1 MSAFPAI
8 PASFDRPRGGEVD
21 VLVVAGEHS
30 GDQHAAK
37 VVAELLKARPGLR
50 VAAFGGPQLRGA
62 GAQLLFDMTTF
73 SAVGIVE
80 ILSAYPFYRRLFGRM
95 VTWTKQWTPK
105 VVVLVDYPGLNLRLA
120 NELRKAGLS
129 RAGFGETAV
138 IQYVSPQ
145 LWAWKPKRRFSM
157 ARDLDGVGTIFPF
170 ETEVYADTKL
180 DARFVGHPFAEQDH
194 VPGLRHDPDGPVLLL
209 PGSRPKPVR
218 KIFPA
223 LVEAFSLFRR
233 NHPKRRALVLHTGG
247 EVHAELYRLLAEY
260 GEEAKGIDLRPVS
273 EGPAAGCAAL
283 VSSGTMSLTVALA
296 GIPGAVVYRAN
307 PLTWVM
313 GRYLIAG
320 RVDHL
325 GIANILLRRQAW
337 PEYLQGACEPVA
349 LAARLRACVEGTEP
363 RAQAAADAAELLHLL
378 SARSGSTPAEWVASY
393 LPGEFRP
400 P

>member
-37 VVAELLKARPGLR
+37 VVADLLAARPGLR
-50 VAAFGGPQLRGA
+50 IAAFGGPRLRAA

-80 ILSAYPFYRRLFGRM
+80 ILSAYPFYRKLFARM
-95 VTWTKQWTPK
+95 VAWTLQWKPK

-145 LWAWKPKRRFSM
+145 LWAWKPKRRFTM
-157 ARDLDGVGTIFPF
+157 ARDLDSVGTIFPF
-170 ETEVYADTKL
+170 EPACYVDTKL
-180 DARFVGHPFAEQDH
+180 DARFVGHPFAEKEH

-223 LVEAFSLFRR
+223 LVEAFALFRQS
-233 NHPKRRALVLHTGG
+233 HPKRRALVLHTGG

-260 GEEAKGIDLRPVS
+260 GEQAKGIDLRPVS

-307 PLTWVM
+307 PLTWIM

-320 RVDHL
+320 RVEHL
-325 GIANILLRRQAW
+325 GIANILLKRQAW
-337 PEYLQGACEPVA
+337 PEYLQGACEPAA
-349 LAARLRACVEGTEP
+349 LAARLRACVEGPEP
-363 RAQAAADAAELLHLL
+363 QAQAAADAAELLVLL
-378 SARSGSTPAEWVASY
+378 SAKSGSTPAEWVASY
-393 LPGEFRP
+393 LRKQTRP
-400 P
+400 

>member
-1 MSAFPAI
+1 MSAFPTI
-8 PASFDRPRGGEVD
+8 PASFDRPRAGEVD
-21 VLVVAGEHS
+21 ILVVAGEHS

-50 VAAFGGPQLRGA
+50 VAAFGGPQLRAA
-62 GAQLLFDMTTF
+62 GAQLLMDMTGF

-80 ILSAYPFYRRLFGRM
+80 ILSAYPFYRKLFARM
-95 VTWTKQWTPK
+95 VSWTTQWKPK

-145 LWAWKPKRRFSM
+145 LWAWKPKRRFTM
-157 ARDLDGVGTIFPF
+157 ARDLDSVGTIFPF
-170 ETEVYADTKL
+170 EPAVYADTKL
-180 DARFVGHPFAEQDH
+180 DARFVGHPFAEPDH
-194 VPGLRHDPDGPVLLL
+194 QHGLKYDPEGPVLLL

-223 LVEAFSLFRR
+223 LVEAFALFRKD
-233 NHPKRRALVLHTGG
+233 HPKRRALVLHTGG

-260 GEEAKGIDLRPVS
+260 GDQAKGIDLRPVS
-273 EGPAAGCAAL
+273 EGLAAGCAAL

-307 PLTWVM
+307 PLTWVV
-313 GRYLIAG
+313 GRRLIAG
-320 RVDHL
+320 RVDNL
-325 GIANILLRRQAW
+325 GIANILLKRQAW
-337 PEYLQGACEPVA
+337 PEYLQGACEPA
-349 LAARLRACVEGTEP
+349 PLAARLRECVEAPGP
-363 RAQAAADAAELLHLL
+363 RAQAVADAGELLRML
-378 SARSGSTPAEWVASY
+378 SAQSGSTPAEWVATF
-393 LPGEFRP
+393 LPK
-400 P
+400 

>member
-21 VLVVAGEHS
+21 ILVLAGEHS

-37 VVAELLKARPGLR
+37 VVADLLAARPGLR
-50 VAAFGGPQLRGA
+50 IAAFGGPQLRAA

-80 ILSAYPFYRRLFGRM
+80 ILSAYPFYRKLFARI
-95 VTWTKQWTPK
+95 VAWTLRWKPK

-145 LWAWKPKRRFSM
+145 LWAWKPKRRFIM
-157 ARDLDGVGTIFPF
+157 ARDLDSVGTIFPF
-170 ETEVYADTKL
+170 EPECYADTKL
-180 DARFVGHPFAEQDH
+180 DACFVGHPFAEKAH

-223 LVEAFSLFRR
+223 LVEAFALFRR
-233 NHPKRRALVLHTGG
+233 SHPKRRALVLHTGG

-260 GEEAKGIDLRPVS
+260 GEQAKGIDLRPVS

-325 GIANILLRRQAW
+325 GIANILLRRPAW
-337 PEYLQGACEPVA
+337 PEYLQGACEPGA
-349 LAARLRACVEGTEP
+349 LAARLRACVEGPEP
-363 RAQAAADAAELLHLL
+363 RDQAAADAGELLGLL
-378 SARSGSTPAEWVASY
+378 SAKSGSTPAEWVASY
-393 LPGEFRP
+393 LPKETRP
-400 P
+400 

>member
-1 MSAFPAI
+1 MSAFPSI
-8 PASFDRPRGGEVD
+8 PATFDRPRSGEVD

-37 VVAELLKARPGLR
+37 VVADLLKARPGLR
-50 VAAFGGPQLRGA
+50 IAAFGGPELRAA
-62 GAQLLFDMTTF
+62 GAQLLMDMTTF

-80 ILSAYPFYRRLFGRM
+80 ILSAYPFYRKLFARM
-95 VTWTKQWTPK
+95 VAWTTQWKPK

-145 LWAWKPKRRFSM
+145 LWAWKPKRRFTM
-157 ARDLDGVGTIFPF
+157 ARDLDSVGTIFPF
-170 ETEVYADTKL
+170 EPAVYADTKL
-180 DARFVGHPFAEQDH
+180 DARFVGHPFAESDH
-194 VPGLRHDPDGPVLLL
+194 QPALKYDPEGPVLLL

-223 LVEAFSLFRR
+223 LVEAFALFRQD
-233 NHPKRRALVLHTGG
+233 HPKRRALVLHTGG

-260 GEEAKGIDLRPVS
+260 GDQAKGIDLRPVS

-307 PLTWVM
+307 PLTWIV
-313 GRYLIAG
+313 GRRLIAG
-320 RVDHL
+320 RVDNL
-325 GIANILLRRQAW
+325 GIANILLKRQAW
-337 PEYLQGACEPVA
+337 PEYLQGACEPA
-349 LAARLRACVEGTEP
+349 PLAARLRECVDAPGP
-363 RAQAAADAAELLHLL
+363 REQAVTDAAELLRLL
-378 SARSGSTPAEWVASY
+378 SAQSGSTPAEWVATF
-393 LPGEFRP
+393 LPK
-400 P
+400 

>member
-1 MSAFPAI
+1 VSSFPSI
-8 PASFDRPRGGEVD
+8 PAQFDRPRAGEVD

-50 VAAFGGPQLRGA
+50 VVAFGGPQLRAA

-80 ILSAYPFYRRLFGRM
+80 ILSAYPFYRKLFARM
-95 VTWTKQWTPK
+95 VAWTTQWKPK

-145 LWAWKPKRRFSM
+145 LWAWKPKRRFTM

-170 ETEVYADTKL
+170 EPACYADTKL
-180 DARFVGHPFAEQDH
+180 DARFVGHPFAESDH
-194 VPGLRHDPDGPVLLL
+194 QPALSYDPEGPVLLL

-223 LVEAFSLFRR
+223 LVEAFALFRQD
-233 NHPKRRALVLHTGG
+233 HPKRRALVLHTGG

-260 GEEAKGIDLRPVS
+260 GDQAKGIDLRPVS

-283 VSSGTMSLTVALA
+283 VSSGTMSLSVALA

-307 PLTWVM
+307 PLTWIV
-313 GRYLIAG
+313 GRRLIAG
-320 RVDHL
+320 RIDDL
-325 GIANILLRRQAW
+325 GIANILLKRQAW
-337 PEYLQGACEPVA
+337 PEYLQGACEPAA
-349 LAARLRACVEGTEP
+349 LAARLRACVDTTEP
-363 RAQAAADAAELLHLL
+363 RSQAVADAGELLRLL
-378 SARSGSTPAEWVASY
+378 SAQSGSTPAEWVASF
-393 LPGEFRP
+393 LPK
-400 P
+400 

>member
-1 MSAFPAI
+1 MSAFPTI
-8 PASFDRPRGGEVD
+8 PANFDRPRAGEVD
-21 VLVVAGEHS
+21 ILVVAGEHS

-50 VAAFGGPQLRGA
+50 IAAFGGPELRAA
-62 GAQLLFDMTTF
+62 GAQLLMDMTGF

-80 ILSAYPFYRRLFGRM
+80 VLAAYPFYRRLFARM
-95 VTWTKQWTPK
+95 VTWTTQWKPK

-145 LWAWKPKRRFSM
+145 LWAWKPKRRFTM

-170 ETEVYADTKL
+170 EPAVYADTKL
-180 DARFVGHPFAEQDH
+180 DARFVGHPFAEADH
-194 VPGLRHDPDGPVLLL
+194 QHGLKYDSEGPVLLL

-223 LVEAFSLFRR
+223 LVEAFALFRKD
-233 NHPKRRALVLHTGG
+233 HPKRRALVLHTGG

-260 GEEAKGIDLRPVS
+260 GDQAKGIDLRPVS

-307 PLTWVM
+307 PITWIV
-313 GRYLIAG
+313 GRRLIAG
-320 RVDHL
+320 RVDNL
-325 GIANILLRRQAW
+325 GIANILLKRQAW
-337 PEYLQGACEPVA
+337 PEYLQGACEPA
-349 LAARLRACVEGTEP
+349 PLAARLRECVETPGP
-363 RAQAAADAAELLHLL
+363 RAQAFTDASELLRML
-378 SARSGSTPAEWVASY
+378 SAQSGSTPAEWVATF
-393 LPGEFRP
+393 LPK
-400 P
+400 

>member
-1 MSAFPAI
+1 MSAFPSI
-8 PASFDRPRGGEVD
+8 PSAFDRPRSGEVD

-37 VVAELLKARPGLR
+37 VVADLLKARPGLR
-50 VAAFGGPQLRGA
+50 IAAFGGPDLRAA
-62 GAQLLFDMTTF
+62 GAQLLFDMTDF

-80 ILSAYPFYRRLFGRM
+80 VLAAYPFYRRLFSRM
-95 VTWTKQWTPK
+95 VAWTLKWKPK
-105 VVVLVDYPGLNLRLA
+105 VVMLVDYPGLNLRLA

-145 LWAWKPKRRFSM
+145 LWAWKPKRRFTM
-157 ARDLDGVGTIFPF
+157 ARDLDSVGTIFPF
-170 ETEVYADTKL
+170 EPECYADTKL
-180 DARFVGHPFAEQDH
+180 DARFVGHPFAESEHQQ
-194 VPGLRHDPDGPVLLL
+194 GLKYDSAGPVLLL

-218 KIFPA
+218 KIFPP
-223 LVEAFSLFRR
+223 LVEAFAEFRKH
-233 NHPKRRALVLHTGG
+233 HPKRRALVLHTGG

-260 GEEAKGIDLRPVS
+260 GDAAKGIDLRPVS

-307 PLTWVM
+307 PVTWVV
-313 GRYLIAG
+313 GRRLIAG

-325 GIANILLRRQAW
+325 GIANILLKRQAW
-337 PEYLQGACEPVA
+337 PEYLQAACEPTA
-349 LAARLRACVEGTEP
+349 LAARLRECVEAPAP
-363 RAQAAADAAELLHLL
+363 RAQALADSGELLRML
-378 SARSGSTPAEWVASY
+378 SARSGSTPAEWVASF
-393 LPGEFRP
+393 LPA
-400 P
+400 

>member
-37 VVAELLKARPGLR
+37 VVADLLAARPGLR
-50 VAAFGGPQLRGA
+50 VAAFGGPQLRA
-62 GAQLLFDMTTF
+62 VGAQLLFDMTTF

-95 VTWTKQWTPK
+95 VTWTKQWKPK

-145 LWAWKPKRRFSM
+145 LWAWKPKRRFTM
-157 ARDLDGVGTIFPF
+157 ARDLDSVGTIFPF
-170 ETEVYADTKL
+170 EPACYADTKL
-180 DARFVGHPFAEQDH
+180 DARFVGHPFAEKEH
-194 VPGLRHDPDGPVLLL
+194 VPGLRHDPEGPVLLL

-218 KIFPA
+218 KIFPS
-223 LVEAFSLFRR
+223 LVEAFALFRR
-233 NHPKRRALVLHTGG
+233 SHPKRRALVLHTGG

-273 EGPAAGCAAL
+273 EGPAVGCAAL

-313 GRYLIAG
+313 GRTLIAG

-325 GIANILLRRQAW
+325 GIANILLKRPAW
-337 PEYLQGACEPVA
+337 PEYLQGACEPEA
-349 LAARLRACVEGTEP
+349 LAARLQACVEGPEP
-363 RAQAAADAAELLHLL
+363 RAQAAADAAELLGLL
-378 SARSGSTPAEWVASY
+378 SAKSGSTPAEWVASY
-393 LPGEFRP
+393 LPKEVRP
-400 P
+400 

>member
-1 MSAFPAI
+1 MSSFPSI
-8 PASFDRPRGGEVD
+8 PAQFDRPRAGEVD

-37 VVAELLKARPGLR
+37 VVAELLQARPGLR
-50 VAAFGGPQLRGA
+50 VVAFGGPQLRVA

-80 ILSAYPFYRRLFGRM
+80 ILSAYPFYRKLFARM
-95 VTWTKQWTPK
+95 VAWTTQWKPK

-145 LWAWKPKRRFSM
+145 LWAWKPKRRFTM

-170 ETEVYADTKL
+170 EPACYADTKL
-180 DARFVGHPFAEQDH
+180 DARFVGHPFAEADH
-194 VPGLRHDPDGPVLLL
+194 RPALSYDPEGPVLLL

-223 LVEAFSLFRR
+223 LVEAFALFRQE
-233 NHPKRRALVLHTGG
+233 HPKRRALVLHTGG

-260 GEEAKGIDLRPVS
+260 GDQAKGIDLRPVS

-283 VSSGTMSLTVALA
+283 VSSGTMSLSVALA

-307 PLTWVM
+307 PLTWIV
-313 GRYLIAG
+313 GRRLIAG
-320 RVDHL
+320 RVDNL
-325 GIANILLRRQAW
+325 GIANILLKRQAW
-337 PEYLQGACEPVA
+337 PEYLQGACEPAA
-349 LAARLRACVEGTEP
+349 LAARLRECVDAPAP
-363 RAQAAADAAELLHLL
+363 RTQAVADAAELLRLL
-378 SARSGSTPAEWVASY
+378 SAQSGSTPAEWVASF
-393 LPGEFRP
+393 LPK
-400 P
+400 

>member
-1 MSAFPAI
+1 MSAFPTI

-50 VAAFGGPQLRGA
+50 IAAFGGPQLRAA
-62 GAQLLFDMTTF
+62 GAQLLLDMTGF

-80 ILSAYPFYRRLFGRM
+80 VLAAYPFYRRLFARM
-95 VTWTKQWTPK
+95 VSWTTQWKPK

-145 LWAWKPKRRFSM
+145 LWAWKPKRRFTM
-157 ARDLDGVGTIFPF
+157 ARDLDSVGTIFPF
-170 ETEVYADTKL
+170 EPAVYADTKL
-180 DARFVGHPFAEQDH
+180 DARFVGHPFAEADH
-194 VPGLRHDPDGPVLLL
+194 QHGLKYDSEGPVLLL

-223 LVEAFSLFRR
+223 LVEAFALFRKD
-233 NHPKRRALVLHTGG
+233 HPKRRALVLHTGG

-260 GEEAKGIDLRPVS
+260 GDQAKGIDLRPVS

-307 PLTWVM
+307 PLTWVV
-313 GRYLIAG
+313 GRRLIAG
-320 RVDHL
+320 RVDNL
-325 GIANILLRRQAW
+325 GIANILLKRQAW
-337 PEYLQGACEPVA
+337 PEYLQGACEPA
-349 LAARLRACVEGTEP
+349 PLAARLRECVEAPGP
-363 RAQAAADAAELLHLL
+363 RAQAVADAGELLRML
-378 SARSGSTPAEWVASY
+378 SAQSGSTPAEWVASF
-393 LPGEFRP
+393 LPK
-400 P
+400 

>member
-1 MSAFPAI
+1 MSAFPTI
-8 PASFDRPRGGEVD
+8 PASFDRPRAGEVD
-21 VLVVAGEHS
+21 ILVVAGEHS

-50 VAAFGGPQLRGA
+50 IAAFGGPQLRLA
-62 GAQLLFDMTTF
+62 GAQLLMDMTGF

-80 ILSAYPFYRRLFGRM
+80 VLAAYPFYRRLFARM
-95 VTWTKQWTPK
+95 VTWTTQWKPK

-145 LWAWKPKRRFSM
+145 LWAWKPKRRFTM
-157 ARDLDGVGTIFPF
+157 ARDLDSVGTIFPF
-170 ETEVYADTKL
+170 EPAVYADTKL
-180 DARFVGHPFAEQDH
+180 DARFVGHPFAESDH
-194 VPGLRHDPDGPVLLL
+194 LHGLKYDPEGPVLLL

-223 LVEAFSLFRR
+223 LVEAFARFRKD
-233 NHPKRRALVLHTGG
+233 HPKRRALVLHTGG

-260 GEEAKGIDLRPVS
+260 GDQAKGIDLRPVS

-307 PLTWVM
+307 PLTWVV
-313 GRYLIAG
+313 GRRLIAG
-320 RVDHL
+320 RVDNL
-325 GIANILLRRQAW
+325 GIANILLKRQAW
-337 PEYLQGACEPVA
+337 PEYLQGACEPA
-349 LAARLRACVEGTEP
+349 PLAERLRECVETPGP
-363 RAQAAADAAELLHLL
+363 RAQAVADAGELLRML
-378 SARSGSTPAEWVASY
+378 SAQSGSTPAEWVASF
-393 LPGEFRP
+393 LPK
-400 P
+400 

>member
-1 MSAFPAI
+1 MSAFPTI
-8 PASFDRPRGGEVD
+8 PASFDRPRAGEVD

-50 VAAFGGPQLRGA
+50 VAAFGGPELRA
-62 GAQLLFDMTTF
+62 SGAQLLFDMTTF

-80 ILSAYPFYRRLFGRM
+80 ILSAYPFYRKLFARM
-95 VTWTKQWTPK
+95 VAWTTQWKPK

-129 RAGFGETAV
+129 RSGFGETAV

-145 LWAWKPKRRFSM
+145 LWAWKPKRRFTM

-170 ETEVYADTKL
+170 EPACYAETKL
-180 DARFVGHPFAEQDH
+180 DARFVGHPFAEADH
-194 VPGLRHDPDGPVLLL
+194 QQALKYDAEGPVLLL

-223 LVEAFSLFRR
+223 LVEAFALFRQD
-233 NHPKRRALVLHTGG
+233 HPKRRALVLHTGG

-260 GEEAKGIDLRPVS
+260 GDQAKGIDLRPVS

-283 VSSGTMSLTVALA
+283 VSSGTMSLSVALA

-307 PLTWVM
+307 PLTWIV
-313 GRYLIAG
+313 GRRLIAG
-320 RVDHL
+320 RIDDL
-325 GIANILLRRQAW
+325 GIANILLKRQAW
-337 PEYLQGACEPVA
+337 PEYLQGACEPGP
-349 LAARLRACVEGTEP
+349 LAARLRECVDETAP
-363 RAQAAADAAELLHLL
+363 RAQAIADAGELMRLL
-378 SARSGSTPAEWVASY
+378 SAQSGSTPSEWVASF
-393 LPGEFRP
+393 LPK
-400 P
+400 

>member
-1 MSAFPAI
+1 MSVFPAI
-8 PASFDRPRGGEVD
+8 PASFDRPRGGAVD

-37 VVAELLKARPGLR
+37 VVADLLAARPGLR
-50 VAAFGGPQLRGA
+50 VAAFGGPQLRAA

-95 VTWTKQWTPK
+95 VTWTKQWKPK

-145 LWAWKPKRRFSM
+145 LWAWKPKRRFTM

-170 ETEVYADTKL
+170 EPACYADTKL
-180 DARFVGHPFAEQDH
+180 DARFVGHPFAEKEH

-218 KIFPA
+218 KIFPS
-223 LVEAFSLFRR
+223 LVEAFALFRR
-233 NHPKRRALVLHTGG
+233 HHPKRRALVLHTGG

-307 PLTWVM
+307 PLTWIM
-313 GRYLIAG
+313 GRTLIAG

-325 GIANILLRRQAW
+325 GIANILLKRPAW
-337 PEYLQGACEPVA
+337 PEYLQGACEPEA
-349 LAARLRACVEGTEP
+349 LAARLQACVEGPEP
-363 RAQAAADAAELLHLL
+363 RAQAAADAAELLGLL
-378 SARSGSTPAEWVASY
+378 SAKSGSTPAEWVASY
-393 LPGEFRP
+393 LPKEVRP
-400 P
+400 

>member
-37 VVAELLKARPGLR
+37 VVADLLAARPGLR
-50 VAAFGGPQLRGA
+50 IAAFGGPQLRAA

-80 ILSAYPFYRRLFGRM
+80 ILSAYPFYRKLFARM
-95 VTWTKQWTPK
+95 VAWTLQWKPK

-145 LWAWKPKRRFSM
+145 LWAWKPKRRFTM
-157 ARDLDGVGTIFPF
+157 ARDLDSVGTIFPF
-170 ETEVYADTKL
+170 EPACYADTKL
-180 DARFVGHPFAEQDH
+180 DARFVGHPFAEKEH

-223 LVEAFSLFRR
+223 LVEAFALFRQS
-233 NHPKRRALVLHTGG
+233 HPKRRALVLHTGG

-260 GEEAKGIDLRPVS
+260 GEQAKGIDLRPVS

-325 GIANILLRRQAW
+325 GIANILLKRQAW
-337 PEYLQGACEPVA
+337 PEYLQGACEPGA
-349 LAARLRACVEGTEP
+349 LAARLRACVEGSEL
-363 RAQAAADAAELLHLL
+363 RAQAVADAAELHALL
-378 SARSGSTPAEWVASY
+378 SAKSGSTPAEWVASH
-393 LPGEFRP
+393 LPKEVRP
-400 P
+400 

>member
-1 MSAFPAI
+1 MSAFPTI
-8 PASFDRPRGGEVD
+8 PANFDRPRAGEVD
-21 VLVVAGEHS
+21 ILVVAGEHS

-50 VAAFGGPQLRGA
+50 IAAFGGPQLRAA
-62 GAQLLFDMTTF
+62 GAQLLMDMTGF

-80 ILSAYPFYRRLFGRM
+80 VLAAYPFYRRLFARM
-95 VTWTKQWTPK
+95 VSWTTQWKPK

-145 LWAWKPKRRFSM
+145 LWAWKPKRRFTM
-157 ARDLDGVGTIFPF
+157 ARDLDSVGTIFPF
-170 ETEVYADTKL
+170 EPAVYADTKL
-180 DARFVGHPFAEQDH
+180 DARFVGHPFAEPDH
-194 VPGLRHDPDGPVLLL
+194 QHGLKYDPDGPVLLL

-223 LVEAFSLFRR
+223 LVEAFALFRKD
-233 NHPKRRALVLHTGG
+233 HPKRRALVLHTGG

-260 GEEAKGIDLRPVS
+260 GDQAKGIDLRPVS
-273 EGPAAGCAAL
+273 EGPATGCAAL

-307 PLTWVM
+307 PITWIV
-313 GRYLIAG
+313 GRRLIAG
-320 RVDHL
+320 RVDNL
-325 GIANILLRRQAW
+325 GIANILLKRQAW
-337 PEYLQGACEPVA
+337 PEYLQGACEPA
-349 LAARLRACVEGTEP
+349 PLAARLRECVETPGP
-363 RAQAAADAAELLHLL
+363 RAQALADAGELLRML
-378 SARSGSTPAEWVASY
+378 SAQSGSTPAEWVATF
-393 LPGEFRP
+393 LPK
-400 P
+400 

>member
-1 MSAFPAI
+1 
-8 PASFDRPRGGEVD
+8 
-21 VLVVAGEHS
+21 
-30 GDQHAAK
+30 
-37 VVAELLKARPGLR
+37 
-50 VAAFGGPQLRGA
+50 
-62 GAQLLFDMTTF
+62 
-73 SAVGIVE
+73 
-80 ILSAYPFYRRLFGRM
+80 
-95 VTWTKQWTPK
+95 
-105 VVVLVDYPGLNLRLA
+105 VVLVDYPGLNLRLA

-145 LWAWKPKRRFSM
+145 LWAWKPKRRFTM

-170 ETEVYADTKL
+170 EPACYADTKL
-180 DARFVGHPFAEQDH
+180 DARFVGHPFAEKEH
-194 VPGLRHDPDGPVLLL
+194 IPGLRHDPDGPVLLL

-223 LVEAFSLFRR
+223 LVEAFALFRR
-233 NHPKRRALVLHTGG
+233 SHPKRRALVLHTGG

-260 GEEAKGIDLRPVS
+260 GEAAKGIDLRPVS
-273 EGPAAGCAAL
+273 EGPASGCAAL

-325 GIANILLRRQAW
+325 GIANILLKRPAW
-337 PEYLQGACEPVA
+337 PEYLQGACEPAA
-349 LAARLRACVEGTEP
+349 LAARLQACVEGPGP
-363 RAQAAADAAELLHLL
+363 RAQAAADAAELLALL
-378 SARSGSTPAEWVASY
+378 SAKSGSTPAEWVASY
-393 LPGEFRP
+393 LPKEVRP
-400 P
+400 

>member
-1 MSAFPAI
+1 MSAFPSI
-8 PASFDRPRGGEVD
+8 PAHFDRPRAGEVD
-21 VLVVAGEHS
+21 ILVVAGEHS

-50 VAAFGGPQLRGA
+50 IAAFGGPQLRTA
-62 GAQLLFDMTTF
+62 GAQLLMDMTTF

-80 ILSAYPFYRRLFGRM
+80 ILSAYPFYRKLFSRI
-95 VTWTKQWTPK
+95 VAWTIQWKPK

-145 LWAWKPKRRFSM
+145 LWAWKPKRRFTM

-170 ETEVYADTKL
+170 EPAVYADTKL
-180 DARFVGHPFAEQDH
+180 DARFVGHPFAESDH
-194 VPGLRHDPDGPVLLL
+194 QHGLKYDAEGPVLLL

-223 LVEAFSLFRR
+223 LVEAFALFRKD
-233 NHPKRRALVLHTGG
+233 HPKRRALVLHTGG

-260 GEEAKGIDLRPVS
+260 GDQAKGIDLRPVS

-283 VSSGTMSLTVALA
+283 VSSGTMSLSVALA

-307 PLTWVM
+307 PLTWII
-313 GRYLIAG
+313 GRRLIAG
-320 RVDHL
+320 RIDDL
-325 GIANILLRRQAW
+325 GIANILLKRQAW
-337 PEYLQGACEPVA
+337 PEYLQGACEPA
-349 LAARLRACVEGTEP
+349 PLAARLRECVEAPGP
-363 RAQAAADAAELLHLL
+363 RAQAVADAGELLGLL
-378 SARSGSTPAEWVASY
+378 SAQSGSTPAEWVATF
-393 LPGEFRP
+393 LPK
-400 P
+400 

>member
-1 MSAFPAI
+1 MSAFPRI
-8 PASFDRPRGGEVD
+8 PGAFDRPRSGEVD

-50 VAAFGGPQLRGA
+50 IAAFGGPDLHVA
-62 GAQLLFDMTTF
+62 GAQLLFDMTGF

-80 ILSAYPFYRRLFGRM
+80 VLAAYPFYRRLFSRM
-95 VTWTKQWTPK
+95 VAWTLKWKPK
-105 VVVLVDYPGLNLRLA
+105 VVMLVDYPGLNLRLA

-129 RAGFGETAV
+129 RAGFGSTAV

-145 LWAWKPKRRFSM
+145 LWAWKPKRRFTM
-157 ARDLDGVGTIFPF
+157 ARDLDSVGTIFPF
-170 ETEVYADTKL
+170 EPACYADTKL
-180 DARFVGHPFAEQDH
+180 DARFVGHPFAEPDH
-194 VPGLRHDPDGPVLLL
+194 QHGLSYDPEGPVLLL

-223 LVEAFSLFRR
+223 LVEAYAEFRKH
-233 NHPKRRALVLHTGG
+233 HPTRRALVLHTGG

-260 GEEAKGIDLRPVS
+260 GDAAKGIDLRPVS

-307 PLTWVM
+307 PLTWVV
-313 GRYLIAG
+313 GRRLIAG
-320 RVDHL
+320 RVDNL
-325 GIANILLRRQAW
+325 GIANILLKRQAW
-337 PEYLQGACEPVA
+337 PEYLQSACEPSA
-349 LAARLRACVEGTEP
+349 LAARLRECVETPGP
-363 RAQAAADAAELLHLL
+363 RSQALADSGQLMKML
-378 SARSGSTPAEWVASY
+378 SAQSGSTPAEWAASF
-393 LPGEFRP
+393 LPA
-400 P
+400 

>member
-1 MSAFPAI
+1 MSAFPTIA
-8 PASFDRPRGGEVD
+8 AHFDRPRAGEVD

-50 VAAFGGPQLRGA
+50 IAAFGGPQLRAA
-62 GAQLLFDMTTF
+62 GAQLLMDMTTF

-80 ILSAYPFYRRLFGRM
+80 ILSAYPFYRRLFSRM
-95 VTWTKQWTPK
+95 VAWTLQWKPK

-145 LWAWKPKRRFSM
+145 LWAWKPKRRFTM

-170 ETEVYADTKL
+170 EPACYADTKL
-180 DARFVGHPFAEQDH
+180 DARFVGHPFAEADH
-194 VPGLRHDPDGPVLLL
+194 QPALKHDPDGPVLLL

-223 LVEAFSLFRR
+223 LVEAFAQFRQH
-233 NHPKRRALVLHTGG
+233 HPRRRALVLHTGG

-260 GEEAKGIDLRPVS
+260 GDQAKGIDLRPVS

-307 PLTWVM
+307 PLTWIV
-313 GRYLIAG
+313 GRRLIAG
-320 RVDHL
+320 RVDNL
-325 GIANILLRRQAW
+325 GIANILLKRQAW
-337 PEYLQGACEPVA
+337 PEYLQGACEPTA
-349 LAARLRACVEGTEP
+349 LAARLRECVDLPGP
-363 RAQAAADAAELLHLL
+363 REQAVADAAELLRML
-378 SARSGSTPAEWVASY
+378 SAESGSTPAEWVATF
-393 LPGEFRP
+393 LPK
-400 P
+400 

>member
-1 MSAFPAI
+1 MSAFPTI
-8 PASFDRPRGGEVD
+8 PASFDRPRAGEVD

-50 VAAFGGPQLRGA
+50 VAAFGGPQLRAA
-62 GAQLLFDMTTF
+62 GAQLLMDMTTF

-80 ILSAYPFYRRLFGRM
+80 ILSAYPFYRRLFKRM
-95 VTWTKQWTPK
+95 TAWTLQWKPK

-145 LWAWKPKRRFSM
+145 LWAWKPKRRFTM
-157 ARDLDGVGTIFPF
+157 ARDLDSVGTIFPF
-170 ETEVYADTKL
+170 EPACYADTKL
-180 DARFVGHPFAEQDH
+180 DARFVGHPFAEADH
-194 VPGLRHDPDGPVLLL
+194 RHDLAYDPEGPVLLL

-223 LVEAFSLFRR
+223 LVEAFALFRKA
-233 NHPKRRALVLHTGG
+233 HPKRRALVLHTGG
-247 EVHAELYRLLAEY
+247 EVHAVLYRLLAEY
-260 GEEAKGIDLRPVS
+260 GDEAKGIDLRPVS

-307 PLTWVM
+307 PLTWVV
-313 GRYLIAG
+313 GRRLIAG

-325 GIANILLRRQAW
+325 GIANILLKRQAW
-337 PEYLQGACEPVA
+337 PEYLQGACEPTA
-349 LAARLRACVEGTEP
+349 LSARLRECVEAPGP
-363 RAQAAADAAELLHLL
+363 RAQAVADAGELLRML
-378 SARSGSTPAEWVASY
+378 SAQSGSTPAEWVATF
-393 LPGEFRP
+393 LPK
-400 P
+400 

>member
-1 MSAFPAI
+1 MSAFPTI
-8 PASFDRPRGGEVD
+8 PAHFDRPRAGEVD

-50 VAAFGGPQLRGA
+50 IAAFGGPELRAA
-62 GAQLLFDMTTF
+62 GAQLLMDMTTF

-80 ILSAYPFYRRLFGRM
+80 ILSAYPFYRKLFARM
-95 VTWTKQWTPK
+95 VAWTTQWKPK

-145 LWAWKPKRRFSM
+145 LWAWKPKRRFTM

-170 ETEVYADTKL
+170 EPACYADTKL
-180 DARFVGHPFAEQDH
+180 DARFVGHPFAESDH
-194 VPGLRHDPDGPVLLL
+194 QPGLKYDPEGPVLLL

-223 LVEAFSLFRR
+223 LVEAFALFRQE
-233 NHPKRRALVLHTGG
+233 HPKRRALVLHTGG

-260 GEEAKGIDLRPVS
+260 GDQAKGIDLRPVS

-307 PLTWVM
+307 PLTWIV
-313 GRYLIAG
+313 GRRLIAG
-320 RVDHL
+320 RVDNL
-325 GIANILLRRQAW
+325 GIANILLKRQAW
-337 PEYLQGACEPVA
+337 PEYLQGACEPA
-349 LAARLRACVEGTEP
+349 PLAARLRECVEAPGP
-363 RAQAAADAAELLHLL
+363 RAQAISDAAELLHLL
-378 SARSGSTPAEWVASY
+378 SAQSGSTPAEWVTTF
-393 LPGEFRP
+393 LPK
-400 P
+400 

>member
-1 MSAFPAI
+1 MSAFPSI
-8 PASFDRPRGGEVD
+8 PAHFDRPRAGEVD

-37 VVAELLKARPGLR
+37 VVAEMLKARPGLR
-50 VAAFGGPQLRGA
+50 VAAFGGPELRAA
-62 GAQLLFDMTTF
+62 GAQLLMDMTTF

-80 ILSAYPFYRRLFGRM
+80 ILSAYPFYRKLFARM
-95 VTWTKQWTPK
+95 VSWTTQWKPK

-129 RAGFGETAV
+129 RAGFGETAI

-145 LWAWKPKRRFSM
+145 LWAWKPKRRFTM

-170 ETEVYADTKL
+170 EPAVYADTKL
-180 DARFVGHPFAEQDH
+180 DARFVGHPFAEPNHQ
-194 VPGLRHDPDGPVLLL
+194 PALTYDPEGAVLLL

-223 LVEAFSLFRR
+223 LVEAFALFRKD
-233 NHPKRRALVLHTGG
+233 HPKRRALVLHTGG

-260 GEEAKGIDLRPVS
+260 GDQAKGIDLRPVS

-283 VSSGTMSLTVALA
+283 VSSGTMSLSVALA

-307 PLTWVM
+307 PLTWII
-313 GRYLIAG
+313 GRRLIAG
-320 RVDHL
+320 RIDDL
-325 GIANILLRRQAW
+325 GIANILLKRQAW
-337 PEYLQGACEPVA
+337 PEYLQGACEPA
-349 LAARLRACVEGTEP
+349 PLAARLRECVETPGP
-363 RAQAAADAAELLHLL
+363 RVQAVADAGELLRML
-378 SARSGSTPAEWVASY
+378 SAQSGSTPAEWVATF
-393 LPGEFRP
+393 LPK
-400 P
+400 

>member
-1 MSAFPAI
+1 MSAFPSI
-8 PASFDRPRGGEVD
+8 PAHFDRPRAGEVD

-50 VAAFGGPQLRGA
+50 IAAFGGPELRAA
-62 GAQLLFDMTTF
+62 GAQLLMDMTTF

-80 ILSAYPFYRRLFGRM
+80 ILSAYPFYRKLFARM
-95 VTWTKQWTPK
+95 VTWTTQWKPK

-145 LWAWKPKRRFSM
+145 LWAWKPKRRFAM

-170 ETEVYADTKL
+170 EPACYADTKL
-180 DARFVGHPFAEQDH
+180 DARFVGHPFAESDH
-194 VPGLRHDPDGPVLLL
+194 QPGLTYDPEGPVLLL

-223 LVEAFSLFRR
+223 LVEAFALFRKD
-233 NHPKRRALVLHTGG
+233 HPKRRALVLHTGG

-260 GEEAKGIDLRPVS
+260 GDQAKGIDLRPVS

-283 VSSGTMSLTVALA
+283 VSSGTMSLSVALA

-307 PLTWVM
+307 PLTWIV
-313 GRYLIAG
+313 GRRLIAG
-320 RVDHL
+320 RIDNL
-325 GIANILLRRQAW
+325 GIANILLKRQAW
-337 PEYLQGACEPVA
+337 PEYLQGACEPMP
-349 LAARLRACVEGTEP
+349 LAVRLSECVETPGP
-363 RAQAAADAAELLHLL
+363 RAQADADAAELLRLL
-378 SARSGSTPAEWVASY
+378 SAQSGSTPAEWVATF
-393 LPGEFRP
+393 LPK
-400 P
+400 

>member
-1 MSAFPAI
+1 MSVFPAI
-8 PASFDRPRGGEVD
+8 PASFDRPRGGAVD

-37 VVAELLKARPGLR
+37 VVADLLAARPGLR
-50 VAAFGGPQLRGA
+50 VAAFGGPQLRAA

-95 VTWTKQWTPK
+95 VTWTKQWKPK

-145 LWAWKPKRRFSM
+145 LWAWKPKRRFTM

-170 ETEVYADTKL
+170 EPACYADTKL
-180 DARFVGHPFAEQDH
+180 DARFVGHPFAEKEH

-218 KIFPA
+218 KIFPS
-223 LVEAFSLFRR
+223 LVEAFALFRR
-233 NHPKRRALVLHTGG
+233 HHPKLRALVLHTGG

-307 PLTWVM
+307 PLTWIM
-313 GRYLIAG
+313 GRTLIAG

-325 GIANILLRRQAW
+325 GIANILLKRPAW
-337 PEYLQGACEPVA
+337 PEYLQGACEPEA
-349 LAARLRACVEGTEP
+349 LAARLQACVEGTEP
-363 RAQAAADAAELLHLL
+363 RAQASADAAELLGLL
-378 SARSGSTPAEWVASY
+378 SAKSGSTPAEWVASY
-393 LPGEFRP
+393 LPKEVRP
-400 P
+400 

>member
-8 PASFDRPRGGEVD
+8 PACFDRPRGGEVD

-37 VVAELLKARPGLR
+37 VVADLLAARPGLR
-50 VAAFGGPQLRGA
+50 IAAFGGPQLRAA

-80 ILSAYPFYRRLFGRM
+80 ILSAYPFYRKLFARM
-95 VTWTKQWTPK
+95 VAWTLQWKPK

-145 LWAWKPKRRFSM
+145 LWAWKPKRRFTM
-157 ARDLDGVGTIFPF
+157 ARDLDSVGTIFPF
-170 ETEVYADTKL
+170 EPACYADTKL
-180 DARFVGHPFAEQDH
+180 DARFVGHPFAEKEH

-223 LVEAFSLFRR
+223 LVEAFALFRQS
-233 NHPKRRALVLHTGG
+233 HPKRRALVLHTGG

-260 GEEAKGIDLRPVS
+260 GEQAKGIDLRPVS

-313 GRYLIAG
+313 GRFLIAG

-325 GIANILLRRQAW
+325 GIANILLKRQAW
-337 PEYLQGACEPVA
+337 PEYLQGACEPGA
-349 LAARLRACVEGTEP
+349 LAARLRACVEGPEL
-363 RAQAAADAAELLHLL
+363 RAQAVADASELHALL
-378 SARSGSTPAEWVASY
+378 SAKSGSTPAEWVASH
-393 LPGEFRP
+393 LPKEVRP
-400 P
+400 

>member
-1 MSAFPAI
+1 MSVFPAI
-8 PASFDRPRGGEVD
+8 PASFDRPRGGAVD

-37 VVAELLKARPGLR
+37 VVADLLAARPGLR
-50 VAAFGGPQLRGA
+50 VAAFGGPQLRAA

-95 VTWTKQWTPK
+95 VTWTKQWKPK

-145 LWAWKPKRRFSM
+145 LWAWKPKRRFTM

-170 ETEVYADTKL
+170 EPACYADTKL
-180 DARFVGHPFAEQDH
+180 DARFVGHPFAEKEH

-218 KIFPA
+218 KIFPS
-223 LVEAFSLFRR
+223 LVEAFALFRR
-233 NHPKRRALVLHTGG
+233 HHPKRRALVLHTGG

-296 GIPGAVVYRAN
+296 GIPGAVVYRAS
-307 PLTWVM
+307 PLTWIM
-313 GRYLIAG
+313 GRTLIAG

-325 GIANILLRRQAW
+325 GIANILLKRPAW
-337 PEYLQGACEPVA
+337 PEYLQGACEPEA
-349 LAARLRACVEGTEP
+349 LAARLQACVEGPEP
-363 RAQAAADAAELLHLL
+363 RAQAAADAAELLGLL
-378 SARSGSTPAEWVASY
+378 SAKSGSTPAEWVASY
-393 LPGEFRP
+393 LPKEVRP
-400 P
+400 

>member
-1 MSAFPAI
+1 MSAFPTI
-8 PASFDRPRGGEVD
+8 LASFDRPRAGEVD
-21 VLVVAGEHS
+21 ILVVAGEHS

-50 VAAFGGPQLRGA
+50 IAAFGGPQLRLA
-62 GAQLLFDMTTF
+62 GAQLLMDMTGF

-80 ILSAYPFYRRLFGRM
+80 VLAAYPFYRRLFARM
-95 VTWTKQWTPK
+95 VTWTTQWKPK

-145 LWAWKPKRRFSM
+145 LWAWKPKRRFTM
-157 ARDLDGVGTIFPF
+157 ARDLDSVGTIFPF
-170 ETEVYADTKL
+170 EPAVYADTKL
-180 DARFVGHPFAEQDH
+180 DARFVGHPFAESDH
-194 VPGLRHDPDGPVLLL
+194 LHGLKYDPEGPVLLL

-223 LVEAFSLFRR
+223 LVEAFARFRKD
-233 NHPKRRALVLHTGG
+233 HPKRRALVLHTGG

-260 GEEAKGIDLRPVS
+260 GDQAKGIDLRPVS

-307 PLTWVM
+307 PLTWVV
-313 GRYLIAG
+313 GRRLIAG
-320 RVDHL
+320 RVDNL
-325 GIANILLRRQAW
+325 GIANILLKRQAW
-337 PEYLQGACEPVA
+337 PEYLQGACEPA
-349 LAARLRACVEGTEP
+349 PLAERLRECVETPAP
-363 RAQAAADAAELLHLL
+363 RAQAVADAGELLRML
-378 SARSGSTPAEWVASY
+378 SAQSGSTPAEWVASF
-393 LPGEFRP
+393 LPK
-400 P
+400 

>member
-1 MSAFPAI
+1 MSAFPTI
-8 PASFDRPRGGEVD
+8 PAHFDRPRAGEVD

-50 VAAFGGPQLRGA
+50 IAAFGGPELRTA
-62 GAQLLFDMTTF
+62 GAQLLMDMTTF

-80 ILSAYPFYRRLFGRM
+80 ILSAYPFYRKLFSRM
-95 VTWTKQWTPK
+95 VAWTTQWKPK

-145 LWAWKPKRRFSM
+145 LWAWKPKRRFTM

-170 ETEVYADTKL
+170 EPACYADTKL
-180 DARFVGHPFAEQDH
+180 DARFVGHPFAESDH
-194 VPGLRHDPDGPVLLL
+194 QPGLTYDPEGPVLLL

-223 LVEAFSLFRR
+223 LVEAFALFRQE
-233 NHPKRRALVLHTGG
+233 HPKRRALVLHTGG

-260 GEEAKGIDLRPVS
+260 GDQAKGIDLRPVS

-307 PLTWVM
+307 PLTWIV
-313 GRYLIAG
+313 GRRLIAG
-320 RVDHL
+320 RVDNL
-325 GIANILLRRQAW
+325 GIANILLKRQAW
-337 PEYLQGACEPVA
+337 PEYLQGACEPA
-349 LAARLRACVEGTEP
+349 PLAARLRECVETAGP
-363 RAQAAADAAELLHLL
+363 RAQAVADAGELLRLL
-378 SARSGSTPAEWVASY
+378 SAQSGSTPAEWVATF
-393 LPGEFRP
+393 LPK
-400 P
+400 

>member
-1 MSAFPAI
+1 MSAFPSI
-8 PASFDRPRGGEVD
+8 PSTFDRPRSGEVD

-37 VVAELLKARPGLR
+37 VVADLLKARPGLR
-50 VAAFGGPQLRGA
+50 IAAFGGPELRAA
-62 GAQLLFDMTTF
+62 GAQLLMDMTTF

-80 ILSAYPFYRRLFGRM
+80 ILSAYPFYRKLFARM
-95 VTWTKQWTPK
+95 VAWTTQWKPK

-145 LWAWKPKRRFSM
+145 LWAWKPKRRFTM
-157 ARDLDGVGTIFPF
+157 ARDLDSVGTIFPF
-170 ETEVYADTKL
+170 EPAVYADTKL
-180 DARFVGHPFAEQDH
+180 DARFVGHPFAEPDH
-194 VPGLRHDPDGPVLLL
+194 QHGLKYDPEGPVLLL

-223 LVEAFSLFRR
+223 LVEAFALFRKD
-233 NHPKRRALVLHTGG
+233 HPKRRALVLHTGG

-260 GEEAKGIDLRPVS
+260 GDQAKGIDLRPVS

-307 PLTWVM
+307 PLTWVV
-313 GRYLIAG
+313 GRRLIAG
-320 RVDHL
+320 RVDNL
-325 GIANILLRRQAW
+325 GIANILLKRQAW
-337 PEYLQGACEPVA
+337 PEYLQGACEPA
-349 LAARLRACVEGTEP
+349 PLAARLRECVEAPGP
-363 RAQAAADAAELLHLL
+363 RAQAVADAGELLRML
-378 SARSGSTPAEWVASY
+378 SAQSGSTPAEWVATF
-393 LPGEFRP
+393 LPK
-400 P
+400 